1 VEQKSSVWRDA
12 RRWLPGVLISLVALF
27 ILFQFSNWNW
37 ASLVQSWAAFQWPT
51 LAALVGLTIVSLF
64 VRALLWRTLL
74 EERAPILRTFF
85 IINMGYMLNNL
96 FPLRAGEVGRAV
108 FMGSATRLSPFH
120 VLSTIVIERAFDLV
134 MAAVLVL
141 ATLPLALGQDW
152 MRPVASVTLV
162 LVASVLVVLYLM
174 ARFRA
179 KVHQMA
185 AQMGKRWPLFQRLII
200 PQVDALLEG
209 LQALVSIRRF
219 LTVLG
224 LVIVAWS
231 IWIVIYYI
239 GILAIAPAAP
249 FWWAMFADSVLAL
262 GVAIPAAPAAL
273 GVYEASMVA
282 ALTVLGVAYSPALA
296 YAFLM
301 HFIQFA
307 LTAVFGFWGLAREGK
322 SLGNLWAEIRM
333 ANTSKLEKDESSG

>member
-1 VEQKSSVWRDA
+1 MEQKSSIWRDA

-37 ASLVQSWAAFQWPT
+37 AGLVESWAAFQWPT
-51 LAALVGLTIVSLF
+51 LAALVGLTVFSLF
-64 VRALLWRTLL
+64 IRAILWRTLL
-74 EERAPILRTFF
+74 EERATILQSFF
-85 IINMGYMLNNL
+85 IINIGYLLNNL

-108 FMGSATRLSPFH
+108 FMGSATKLSPFH

-152 MRPVASVTLV
+152 MRPAASVTLV
-162 LVASVLVVLYLM
+162 LVVSMLGVLYLM
-174 ARFRA
+174 ARFQSR
-179 KVHQMA
+179 VHQIA
-185 AQMGKRWPLFQRLII
+185 AQLGKRWPLIQKLVV

-209 LQALVSIRRF
+209 LQALVSFRRF
-219 LTVLG
+219 LAVLG
-224 LVIVAWS
+224 LVVANWVT
-231 IWIVIYYI
+231 WITIYYI

-262 GVAIPAAPAAL
+262 GVAIPSAPAAL

-307 LTAVFGFWGLAREGK
+307 LTALFGFWGLAREGK
-322 SLGNLWAEIRM
+322 SLGNLWSEIRLAKTM
-333 ANTSKLEKDESSG
+333 NVVKDQHD